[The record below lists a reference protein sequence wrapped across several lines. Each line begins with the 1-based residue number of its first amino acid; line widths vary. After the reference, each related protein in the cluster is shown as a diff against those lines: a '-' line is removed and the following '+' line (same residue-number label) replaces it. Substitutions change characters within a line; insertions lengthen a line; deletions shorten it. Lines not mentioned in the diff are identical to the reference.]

1 MIFVLGHI
9 SRVDAPVGLRLDGSV
24 VVRGSIS
31 SSNMTFMT
39 GANHQVQGVLDSL
52 TEGQKIP
59 FGGSR
64 WTAVSAKLAN
74 EFRAGDRLIVVQE
87 NGDLLHISGSV
98 AEIANVAVTNAR
110 LAFSELATIDPI
122 QVNYFFGS
130 FAANLQN
137 EDIFNKIKIAN
148 DRDVESAIQRGR
160 STTRLQLNANM
171 RLDMIAALNMWRDLP
186 HSSLETAEVVQHESW
201 SVEAHRAPL
210 GVVGFVFEGRPNVFA
225 DATGV
230 LRSGNTVVFRIG
242 SDALNT
248 ARAMM
253 DFALI
258 PALHEN
264 HLPLGCVQLVD
275 SPERSAGYAL
285 FSHPSLSLA
294 VARGSGEAVAQLGAV
309 ARQSGI
315 SVSLHGTGG
324 AWGIVGQTADVND
337 LAQVI
342 SHSLDRKV
350 CNTLNVCCVPLD
362 RQDLLL
368 AVLNGAVLA
377 AKGREAK
384 LIVHAVGA
392 LTSKVLQEM
401 YSSSFLFDLVEH
413 VDDDVLATEWEWNNH
428 PEFSIRLVSDVDEAI
443 ELFNSFSPHFVLSM
457 ISSNQAEIDQA
468 YQSSESPFFGN
479 GFTRW
484 VDGQYALKL
493 PELGLSNWQSGRL
506 FARGGILS
514 GDGVFTTRYVMKQTD
529 PQQHR

>member
-1 MIFVLGHI
+1 MAV
-9 SRVDAPVGLRLDGSV
+9 AK
-24 VVRGSIS
+24 
-31 SSNMTFMT
+31 
-39 GANHQVQGVLDSL
+39 HQNQGVLDSL
-52 TEGQKIP
+52 VEGQKIP
-59 FGGSR
+59 FGGNR
-64 WTAVSAKLAN
+64 WSAVSAKLAQD
-74 EFRAGDRLIVVQE
+74 FHSGDSLIVVQDS
-87 NGDLLHISGSV
+87 GDLLHIPAAV
-98 AEIANVAVTNAR
+98 ADIAHTAVAHARSAFAQLVTIEAQQI
-110 LAFSELATIDPI
+110 SK
-122 QVNYFFGS
+122 FFDS
-130 FAANLQN
+130 FASNLQN
-137 EDIFNKIKIAN
+137 DRIFQQIKAAN
-148 DRDVESAIQRGR
+148 DNDVESATQRGR
-160 STTRLQLNANM
+160 STTRLQINDKM
-171 RLDMIAALNMWRDLP
+171 RLDMVAALHMWRDLP
-186 HSSLETAEVVQHESW
+186 DSSSRSTETVSHDSW
-201 SVEAHRAPL
+201 SVEVHRAPL

-253 DFALI
+253 NFALI
-258 PALHEN
+258 PALDEN
-264 HLPLGCVQLVD
+264 QLPLGCVQLVD

-315 SVSLHGTGG
+315 PVSLHGTGG
-324 AWGIVGQTADVND
+324 AWTIVGPTADVNE

-362 RQDLLL
+362 RHDLLL
-368 AVLNGAVLA
+368 AILNGAVLA
-377 AKGREAK
+377 AKGRQSK

-392 LTSKVLQEM
+392 FTSKVLREM
-401 YSSSFLFDLVEH
+401 YSSTILFDLVEH
-413 VDDDVLATEWEWNNH
+413 EDDVVLATEWEWDNH
-428 PEFSIRLVSDVDEAI
+428 PEFSIRLVSDVEEAI
-443 ELFNSFSPHFVLSM
+443 ELFNLFSPHFVLSV
-457 ISSNQAEIDQA
+457 ISLNQVEIDQA
-468 YQSSESPFFGN
+468 YQSTESPFFGN

-484 VDGQYALKL
+484 VDGQYALNR

>member
-1 MIFVLGHI
+1 MN
-9 SRVDAPVGLRLDGSV
+9 SKTP
-24 VVRGSIS
+24 
-31 SSNMTFMT
+31 
-39 GANHQVQGVLDSL
+39 ANHQNQGVLDSL
-52 TEGQKIP
+52 IEGHRIP
-59 FGGSR
+59 FGGTH
-64 WTAVSAKLAN
+64 WTAVSAELAH
-74 EFRAGDRLIVVQE
+74 EFRAGDRLVVVQE
-87 NGDLLHISGSV
+87 NGDLLHIPSSV
-98 AEIANVAVTNAR
+98 SEIANAAVTNAR
-110 LAFSELATIDPI
+110 LAFAELATIDSI
-122 QVNYFFGS
+122 RITQFFGS

-137 EDIFNKIKIAN
+137 NDIFNKIKIAN
-148 DRDVESAIQRGR
+148 DIDVESAHQRGR
-160 STTRLQLNANM
+160 STTRLQLDEKM

-186 HSSLETAEVVQHESW
+186 DTSSVTTETVQHESW
-201 SVEAHRAPL
+201 SVEAHQAPL

-248 ARAMM
+248 ARAIM
-253 DFALI
+253 DFALK
-258 PALHEN
+258 PALEEN
-264 HLPLGCVQLVD
+264 QLPLGCVQLVD

-285 FSHPSLSLA
+285 FSHAGLSLA

-315 SVSLHGTGG
+315 PVSLHGTGG
-324 AWGIVGQTADVND
+324 AWSIVGQTAGALD

-362 RQDLLL
+362 RHDLLL

-384 LIVHAVGA
+384 LIVHAVGTF
-392 LTSKVLQEM
+392 TSQVLREM
-401 YSSSFLFDLVEH
+401 YSSSFLFDLIEH
-413 VDDDVLATEWEWNNH
+413 DDDEVLATEWEWDNH
-428 PEFSIRLVSDVDEAI
+428 PEFSLRLVSDLDEAI

-457 ISSNQAEIDQA
+457 ISSDHAEIEHA
-468 YQSSESPFFGN
+468 FRSTESPFFGN

-484 VDGQYALKL
+484 VDGQYALNR

-514 GDGVFTTRYVMKQTD
+514 GDGVFTTRYVMKQSD

>member
-31 SSNMTFMT
+31 SSNMAFMN
-39 GANHQVQGVLDSL
+39 GANHQAQGVLDSL
-52 TEGQKIP
+52 TEGQRIP
-59 FGGSR
+59 FGGNR
-64 WTAVSAKLAN
+64 WTAVPASLAN
-74 EFRAGDRLIVVQE
+74 EFKAGDRLIVVQE

-110 LAFSELATIDPI
+110 LAFSELATIDPVHI
-122 QVNYFFGS
+122 TDFFGS

-137 EDIFNKIKIAN
+137 ENIFNKIKIAN
-148 DRDVESAIQRGR
+148 DKDVESAIQRGR

-186 HSSLETAEVVQHESW
+186 HSSLTTAEVQHESW
-201 SVEAHRAPL
+201 SVEAHKAPL

-258 PALHEN
+258 PALLEN

-362 RQDLLL
+362 RRDLLL

-413 VDDDVLATEWEWNNH
+413 VDDDVLATEWEWDNH